1 MPFAKISE
9 KRLAKTISI
18 AVSGF
23 CLLSLSYYF
32 MCHVTD
38 IYLMHC
44 IMISTIAV
52 QYMVTINP
60 HIHSVRVS
68 DNINDGTLHNS
79 QQAQVLQVIVSLVL
93 LV

>member
-44 IMISTIAV
+44 IIVKLREREGQGVDLGRSLKGHLW
-52 QYMVTINP
+52 MV
-60 HIHSVRVS
+60 
-68 DNINDGTLHNS
+68 DGGWWYTFP
-79 QQAQVLQVIVSLVL
+79 
-93 LV
+93 

>member
-23 CLLSLSYYF
+23 CIYRIYVYVYDVPNALYY
-32 MCHVTD
+32 
-38 IYLMHC
+38 I
-44 IMISTIAV
+44 IMSAV

-60 HIHSVRVS
+60 HIHSVLMFQTIS
-68 DNINDGTLHNS
+68 MMEPSI
-79 QQAQVLQVIVSLVL
+79 IVNKHRFCR
-93 LV
+93 